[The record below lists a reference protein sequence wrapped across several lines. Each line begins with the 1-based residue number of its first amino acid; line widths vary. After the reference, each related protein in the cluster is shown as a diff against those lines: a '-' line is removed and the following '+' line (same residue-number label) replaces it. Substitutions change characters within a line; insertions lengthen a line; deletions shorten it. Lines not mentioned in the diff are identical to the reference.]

1 MIAKIHERVQ
11 NYVDHLY
18 REINHPHNDGFMT
31 WEMKKK
37 LYEIIYYVEEKLDT
51 CPTYGTTESE
61 YLEDIHMQK
70 AMRKLGAEEVD

>member
-1 MIAKIHERVQ
+1 
-11 NYVDHLY
+11 
-18 REINHPHNDGFMT
+18 MT

-61 YLEDIHMQK
+61 YLEDIRMQK